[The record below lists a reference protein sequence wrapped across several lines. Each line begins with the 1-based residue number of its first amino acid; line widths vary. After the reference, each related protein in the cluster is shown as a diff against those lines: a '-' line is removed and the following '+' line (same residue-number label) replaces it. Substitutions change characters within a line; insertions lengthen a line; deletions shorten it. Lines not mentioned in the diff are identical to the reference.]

1 MPTNEKKEFKL
12 IALDMDGTLL
22 NNQQEISKENRE
34 AIAKAQ
40 EQGVHVVLSTG
51 RSLLTCREYA
61 QSLQLASYLITVN
74 GSEIWDESGQLVER
88 KLIDASSIEKMW
100 NLTQEH
106 KLNFWAVTT
115 DKVWR
120 DEFPEDIASQEWL
133 KFGYDIPDDALREEV
148 LKQIAGISDFEISN
162 SSLTNLEINA
172 LGINKAK
179 GIMTVCER
187 LGISM
192 DEVIAMGD
200 SLNDMAMIE
209 AAGCGIA
216 MGNAQEAVKEAADWV
231 TDTNVNNGVA
241 KAISHWVLK

>member
-1 MPTNEKKEFKL
+1 MPTNEKKEFRL

-61 QSLQLASYLITVN
+61 QSLELSSYLITVN

>member
-1 MPTNEKKEFKL
+1 MQTNEKKEFKL

-22 NNQQEISKENRE
+22 NDQQEISEENRA

-61 QSLQLASYLITVN
+61 QSLQLSSYLITVN

-88 KLIDASSIEKMW
+88 KLIDASHIEKMW

-120 DEFPEDIASQEWL
+120 DEIPEDIASQEWL

>member
-61 QSLQLASYLITVN
+61 QSLQLSSYLITVN

-231 TDTNVNNGVA
+231 TNTNVNNGVA

>member
-1 MPTNEKKEFKL
+1 MQANEKKEFKL

-22 NNQQEISKENRE
+22 NNQQEISEENRA

-61 QSLQLASYLITVN
+61 QSLQLSSYLITVN

-88 KLIDASSIEKMW
+88 KLIDASHIEKMW

>member
-1 MPTNEKKEFKL
+1 MQTNEKKEFKL

-22 NNQQEISKENRE
+22 NNQQEVSEENRA

-61 QSLQLASYLITVN
+61 QSLQLSSYLITVN

-88 KLIDASSIEKMW
+88 KLIEASHIEKMW

>member
-1 MPTNEKKEFKL
+1 MQTNEKKEFKL

-22 NNQQEISKENRE
+22 NNQQEISTENRE

-61 QSLQLASYLITVN
+61 QSLQLSSYLITVN
-74 GSEIWDESGQLVER
+74 GSEIWDESGELVER

-179 GIMTVCER
+179 GILTVCER

-216 MGNAQEAVKEAADWV
+216 MGNAQEAVKKAADWV

>member
-1 MPTNEKKEFKL
+1 MQTNEKKEFKL

-22 NNQQEISKENRE
+22 NNQQEISEENRA

-61 QSLQLASYLITVN
+61 QSLQLSSYLITVN

-88 KLIDASSIEKMW
+88 KLIDASHIEKMW

-133 KFGYDIPDDALREEV
+133 KFGYDISDDTLREEV

-179 GIMTVCER
+179 GIMTVCDR
-187 LGISM
+187 LGIPM

-209 AAGCGIA
+209 AAGCGVA

>member
-1 MPTNEKKEFKL
+1 MQTNEKKEFKL

-61 QSLQLASYLITVN
+61 QSLQLSSYLITVN
-74 GSEIWDESGQLVER
+74 GSEIWDESGELVER
-88 KLIDASSIEKMW
+88 KLIDAAYIEKMW

-120 DEFPEDIASQEWL
+120 DKFPEDIASQEWL

>member
-1 MPTNEKKEFKL
+1 MQTNEKKEFKL

-22 NNQQEISKENRE
+22 NNQQEVSDENRA

-61 QSLQLASYLITVN
+61 QSLQLSSYLITVN

-88 KLIDASSIEKMW
+88 KLIEASHIEKMW

>member
-1 MPTNEKKEFKL
+1 MQTNEKKEFKL

-22 NNQQEISKENRE
+22 NNQQEVSEENRA

-61 QSLQLASYLITVN
+61 QSLQLSSYLITVN

-88 KLIDASSIEKMW
+88 KLIEASHIEKMW

-120 DEFPEDIASQEWL
+120 DEFPEDIVSQEWL

>member
-1 MPTNEKKEFKL
+1 MQTNEKKEFKL

-22 NNQQEISKENRE
+22 NNQQEISEENRA

-61 QSLQLASYLITVN
+61 QSLQLSSYLITVN

-88 KLIDASSIEKMW
+88 KLIDASHIEKMW

-241 KAISHWVLK
+241 KAISHLVLK

>member
-22 NNQQEISKENRE
+22 NNQQEISKENHE

-61 QSLQLASYLITVN
+61 QSLQLSSYLITVN

-187 LGISM
+187 LGIST

>member
-1 MPTNEKKEFKL
+1 MQTNEKKEFKL

-22 NNQQEISKENRE
+22 NNQQEISEENRA

-61 QSLQLASYLITVN
+61 QSLQLSSYLITVN

-88 KLIDASSIEKMW
+88 KLIEASHIEKMW

>member
-1 MPTNEKKEFKL
+1 MQTNEKKEFKL

-22 NNQQEISKENRE
+22 NNQQEVSEENRA

-61 QSLQLASYLITVN
+61 QSLQLSSYLITVN

-88 KLIDASSIEKMW
+88 KLIDASHIEKMW

>member
-1 MPTNEKKEFKL
+1 MQANEKKEFKL

-22 NNQQEISKENRE
+22 NNQQEISEENRA

-61 QSLQLASYLITVN
+61 QSLQLSSYLITVN

-88 KLIDASSIEKMW
+88 KLIDASHIEKMW

-187 LGISM
+187 LDISM

>member
-1 MPTNEKKEFKL
+1 MQTNEKKEFKL

-22 NNQQEISKENRE
+22 NNQQEIPEENRA

-61 QSLQLASYLITVN
+61 QSLQLSSYLITVN

-88 KLIDASSIEKMW
+88 KLIDASHIEKMW

-106 KLNFWAVTT
+106 KLTFWAVTT

-179 GIMTVCER
+179 GIMTVCDR

>member
-1 MPTNEKKEFKL
+1 MQTNEKKEFKL

-22 NNQQEISKENRE
+22 NNQQEISTENRE
-34 AIAKAQ
+34 AITKAQ

-61 QSLQLASYLITVN
+61 QSLQLSSYLITVN
-74 GSEIWDESGQLVER
+74 GSEIWDESGELVER

-100 NLTQEH
+100 NLTQQH

>member
-1 MPTNEKKEFKL
+1 MQANEKKEFKL

-22 NNQQEISKENRE
+22 NNQQEISEENRA

-61 QSLQLASYLITVN
+61 QSLQLSSYLITVN

-88 KLIDASSIEKMW
+88 KLIDASHIEKMW

-148 LKQIAGISDFEISN
+148 LEQIAGISDFEISN

-187 LGISM
+187 LDISM

-216 MGNAQEAVKEAADWV
+216 MGNAQEAIKEAADWV

>member
-1 MPTNEKKEFKL
+1 MQTNEKKEFKL

-22 NNQQEISKENRE
+22 NNQQEISEENRA

-61 QSLQLASYLITVN
+61 QSLQLSSYLITVN

-88 KLIDASSIEKMW
+88 KLIDASHIEKMW

-120 DEFPEDIASQEWL
+120 DEFPEDIVSQEWL

-179 GIMTVCER
+179 GIMIVCDR

>member
-1 MPTNEKKEFKL
+1 MQTNEKKEFKL

-22 NNQQEISKENRE
+22 NNQQEISKENRK

-61 QSLQLASYLITVN
+61 QSLQLSSYLITVN
-74 GSEIWDESGQLVER
+74 GSEIWDESGELVER

-100 NLTQEH
+100 KLTQEH

-120 DEFPEDIASQEWL
+120 DEFPENIASQEWL

>member
-1 MPTNEKKEFKL
+1 MQTNEKKEFKL

-61 QSLQLASYLITVN
+61 QSLQLSSYLITVN

-187 LGISM
+187 LGITM

>member
-51 RSLLTCREYA
+51 RSLSTCREYA
-61 QSLQLASYLITVN
+61 QSLELSSYLITVN

-88 KLIDASSIEKMW
+88 KLIDASHIEKMW

>member
-1 MPTNEKKEFKL
+1 MQTNEKKEFKL

-22 NNQQEISKENRE
+22 NDQQEISEENRA

-61 QSLQLASYLITVN
+61 QSLQLSSYLITVN

>member
-1 MPTNEKKEFKL
+1 MQTNEKKEFKL

-22 NNQQEISKENRE
+22 NNQQEVSEENRA

-40 EQGVHVVLSTG
+40 EKGVHVVLSTG

-61 QSLQLASYLITVN
+61 QSLQLSSYLITVN

-88 KLIDASSIEKMW
+88 KLIDASHIEKMW

>member
-1 MPTNEKKEFKL
+1 MQTNEKKEFKL

-22 NNQQEISKENRE
+22 NNQQEISEENRA

-61 QSLQLASYLITVN
+61 QSLQLSSYLITVN

-88 KLIDASSIEKMW
+88 KLIDASHIEKMW

-179 GIMTVCER
+179 GIMTVCDR

>member
-1 MPTNEKKEFKL
+1 MHTNEKKEFKL

-22 NNQQEISKENRE
+22 NNQQEISEENRA

-61 QSLQLASYLITVN
+61 QSLQLSSYLITVN

-88 KLIDASSIEKMW
+88 KLIDASHIEKMW
-100 NLTQEH
+100 NLTQDH

>member
-1 MPTNEKKEFKL
+1 MQTNEKKEFKL

-22 NNQQEISKENRE
+22 NNQQEISTENRE
-34 AIAKAQ
+34 AITKAQ

-61 QSLQLASYLITVN
+61 QSLQLSSYLITVN
-74 GSEIWDESGQLVER
+74 GSEIWDESGELVER

-187 LGISM
+187 LGITM

>member
-1 MPTNEKKEFKL
+1 MQTNEKKEFKL

-22 NNQQEISKENRE
+22 NNQQEISTENRQ

-61 QSLQLASYLITVN
+61 QSLQLSSYLITVN
-74 GSEIWDESGQLVER
+74 GSEIWDESGELVER

-241 KAISHWVLK
+241 RAISHWVLK

>member
-1 MPTNEKKEFKL
+1 MHTNEKKEFKL

-22 NNQQEISKENRE
+22 NNQQEISEENRA

-61 QSLQLASYLITVN
+61 QSLQLSSYLITVN

-88 KLIDASSIEKMW
+88 KLIDASHIEKMW
-100 NLTQEH
+100 NLTQDH

-120 DEFPEDIASQEWL
+120 DEFPEDIASQEWM

-179 GIMTVCER
+179 GIMTVCDR

-192 DEVIAMGD
+192 DEVLAMGD

-231 TDTNVNNGVA
+231 TDTNVNSGVA

>member
-1 MPTNEKKEFKL
+1 MQTNEKKEFKL

-22 NNQQEISKENRE
+22 NNQQEVSEENRA

-61 QSLQLASYLITVN
+61 QSLQLSSYLITVN

-88 KLIDASSIEKMW
+88 KLIDASHIEKMW

-120 DEFPEDIASQEWL
+120 GEFPEDIASQEWL
-133 KFGYDIPDDALREEV
+133 KFGYDIPDDALREEM

-179 GIMTVCER
+179 GVMTVCER

>member
-1 MPTNEKKEFKL
+1 MQTNEKKEFKL

-22 NNQQEISKENRE
+22 NNQQEISTENRE

-61 QSLQLASYLITVN
+61 QSLQLSSYLITVN
-74 GSEIWDESGQLVER
+74 GSEIWDESGELVER

-241 KAISHWVLK
+241 KAISYWVLK

>member
-1 MPTNEKKEFKL
+1 MQANEKKEFKL

-22 NNQQEISKENRE
+22 NNQQEISEENRA

-61 QSLQLASYLITVN
+61 QSLQLSSYLITVN

-88 KLIDASSIEKMW
+88 KLIDASHIEKMW
-100 NLTQEH
+100 NLTKEH

>member
-61 QSLQLASYLITVN
+61 QSLELSSYLITVN

-209 AAGCGIA
+209 AAGCGID

>member
-1 MPTNEKKEFKL
+1 MQTNEKKEFKL

-22 NNQQEISKENRE
+22 NNQQEVSEENRA

-61 QSLQLASYLITVN
+61 QSLQLSSYLITVN

-88 KLIDASSIEKMW
+88 KLIDASHIEKMW

-216 MGNAQEAVKEAADWV
+216 MGNAQEAIKEVADWV

>member
-1 MPTNEKKEFKL
+1 MQTNEKKEFKL

-22 NNQQEISKENRE
+22 NNQQEVSEENRA

-61 QSLQLASYLITVN
+61 QSLQLSSYLITVN

-88 KLIDASSIEKMW
+88 KLIDASHIEKMW

-187 LGISM
+187 LGITM

>member
-61 QSLQLASYLITVN
+61 QSLQLSSYLITVN

-88 KLIDASSIEKMW
+88 KLIDASHIEKMW

-162 SSLTNLEINA
+162 SSLMNLEINA

>member
-34 AIAKAQ
+34 TIAKAQ

-61 QSLQLASYLITVN
+61 QSLQLSSYLITVN

-88 KLIDASSIEKMW
+88 KLIDASHIEKMW

>member
-61 QSLQLASYLITVN
+61 QSLQLSSYLITVN